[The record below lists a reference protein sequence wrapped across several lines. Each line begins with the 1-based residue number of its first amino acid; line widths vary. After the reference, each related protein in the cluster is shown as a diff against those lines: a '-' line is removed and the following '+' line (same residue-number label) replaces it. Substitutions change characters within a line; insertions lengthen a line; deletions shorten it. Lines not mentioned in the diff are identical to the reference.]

1 VAGRGPVACGG
12 PRLPQTM
19 AVLRQGLLTDYK
31 VRIIEGQTAYLSDDD
46 AAKADVILAAAGQ
59 VKNPDALRDSPAAR

>member
-1 VAGRGPVACGG
+1 
-12 PRLPQTM
+12 M